1 MLVPA
6 VGCTEGED
14 AVDDGATAAVAGT
27 VGAEAGEAD
36 AGDGGPTA
44 DALQDLAEL
53 MAGPGGVLEVSG
65 RLDEA
70 LHVRLSV
77 VEECGEDEACFV
89 NYRRSVGPPEEVRD
103 LLEEYLDRVLDV
115 RQEVARV
122 TADAP
127 ADGAV
132 VAVESAQQWYEAAVL
147 SARIAMATVQ
157 CLYDLEPAQYLRA
170 VAWCTYQRDLY
181 AAAVHDQNRLRQEFE
196 QAYAAFVGSAGAG
209 QGV

>member
-1 MLVPA
+1 MK
-6 VGCTEGED
+6 T
-14 AVDDGATAAVAGT
+14 
-27 VGAEAGEAD
+27 
-36 AGDGGPTA
+36 
-44 DALQDLAEL
+44 
-53 MAGPGGVLEVSG
+53 
-65 RLDEA
+65 
-70 LHVRLSV
+70 
-77 VEECGEDEACFV
+77 CFV

-115 RQEVARV
+115 RQEVARA

-132 VAVESAQQWYEAAVL
+132 VAVESAQRWYEAAVL

-181 AAAVHDQNRLRQEFE
+181 AAGGPRPEP
-196 QAYAAFVGSAGAG
+196 AASGVREGPTPLSSGAPAPVRASDPVIG
-209 QGV
+209 PLTLGAS